1 MRFQQ
6 NYKKSHD
13 YTEIWLRLVRLP
25 STIRTQAHWTVPA
38 NEPRPFIIHKGKK
51 YIDLG
56 SGLNFSENAPRW
68 VPSILTGCVKQIPHL
83 DPELGVLIHSKNR
96 EERGKKHIFFTRHVN
111 DAYKEHLKR
120 WLRIP
125 VLQDSYKTGL
135 LFWLS
140 RIPLRRGDSN
150 LHLYFTKSNQN
161 DYELILPHRLE

>member
-1 MRFQQ
+1 MTTQRYGSGWSGYQA
-6 NYKKSHD
+6 
-13 YTEIWLRLVRLP
+13 P
-25 STIRTQAHWTVPA
+25 S
-38 NEPRPFIIHKGKK
+38 EPRHIGQCLRMSQDHFIHKGKK

-135 LFWLS
+135 LF
-140 RIPLRRGDSN
+140 
-150 LHLYFTKSNQN
+150 
-161 DYELILPHRLE
+161 